1 MSKQGMMERLDW
13 YLELRRLFS
22 LISENNVALKSRLLQ
37 SLGENYLSFKLKPGK
52 EYLESSVVQ
61 GFSYDDIWGHIE
73 NMPKSFSWDYLLNS
87 FTYLEVQNKKE
98 EAINLVQ
105 VKSTKKIEESKS
117 PEKGTLKEDFPLVKF
132 YNLTEIN
139 MNKNLKFLSLGGNL
153 ISNANYEFPAGLIVL
168 NLSYNKITDFSPLKP
183 LLNLKFL
190 NLSHNLI
197 ENLQDISGI
206 LTVIE
211 LFLSS
216 NKLPQANFLFSIKNM
231 NLLDLGNNLIEN
243 FEDIAL
249 LCTSSMLQTLNLAG
263 NPLNSKAGYKTS
275 VRNVVTSLIYFDPPD
290 TSLHSNFK
298 LIGFSEPRKA
308 EKPVSLES
316 PTLNQ
321 DLNFRIFASFHQQN
335 SVSSSDHTCKTVKA
349 SEKTSPVIVQRANTP
364 KVKEGIDARHRRSKS
379 NMPNG
384 SLPTTP
390 SLNNSRLET
399 SNKRG
404 RSIVINKSNTTKPML
419 KEFGNPISAMMIGPP
434 AVSNIFKGNKARTM
448 KFDMSK
454 IKSSRNH
461 N

>member
-13 YLELRRLFS
+13 YIELRRLFN
-22 LISENNVALKSRLLQ
+22 LVSENNTVHKSRLLQ

-52 EYLESSVVQ
+52 DFLESAAVQ
-61 GFSYDDIWGHIE
+61 GFSYDDIWSHIE
-73 NMPKSFSWDYLLNS
+73 NMPRTFAWDYLLNS
-87 FTYLEVQNKKE
+87 FTYIGQSKSPLKE
-98 EAINLVQ
+98 EGVNLVQ
-105 VKSTKKIEESKS
+105 SKQQKKVEEVKS

-132 YNLTEIN
+132 YNLNEIN

-168 NLSYNKITDFSPLKP
+168 NLSYNKITDFLPLKP

-197 ENLQDISGI
+197 ENMQDISGI

-211 LFLSS
+211 LFLAS
-216 NKLPQANFLFSIKNM
+216 NKLSQANFLFSIKNM
-231 NLLDLGNNLIEN
+231 NLLDLGNNCIEN

-249 LCTSSMLQTLNLAG
+249 LCTSSMLQTLNLLG
-263 NPLNSKAGYKTS
+263 NPLNSKPGYKSS

-298 LIGFSEPRKA
+298 QIGFSEAKKT
-308 EKPVSLES
+308 EKPSLDS
-316 PTLNQ
+316 PSVAQ
-321 DLNFRIFASFHQQN
+321 DMNFRIFTSFHQQT

-349 SEKTSPVIVQRANTP
+349 AEKMSPIMVQRATTP
-364 KVKEGIDARHRRSKS
+364 KIKEANEGKHRRSKS

-384 SLPTTP
+384 SLATTP
-390 SLNNSRLET
+390 SLNNSRLEP

-404 RSIVINKSNTTKPML
+404 RSIVINKSNTTKPVL

-434 AVSNIFKGNKARTM
+434 AVSNIFKAKARTM

-454 IKSSRNH
+454 LKSSRNV